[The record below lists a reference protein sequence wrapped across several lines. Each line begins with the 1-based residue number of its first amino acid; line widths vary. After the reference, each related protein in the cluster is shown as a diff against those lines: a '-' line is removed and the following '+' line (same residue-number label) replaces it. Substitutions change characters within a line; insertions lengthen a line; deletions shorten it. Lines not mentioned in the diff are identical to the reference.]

1 MKYKVGDLILVKDIR
16 PLLRLPLRLRPPLH
30 PHLRPRL
37 RPRLHP
43 RLLNTLGIITEVHKH
58 SDFFRS
64 GSTED
69 DNGCIWYSQVNG
81 REYYFYQ
88 DEVECEVIK

>member
-1 MKYKVGDLILVKDIR
+1 MKYQVGDLILVKDIR
-16 PLLRLPLRLRPPLH
+16 LLPRLRLRLRLH
-30 PHLRPRL
+30 LH
-37 RPRLHP
+37 PRLHP

-69 DNGCIWYSQVNG
+69 DNGCIWYSQVDG
-81 REYYFYQ
+81 KEYYFYQ
-88 DEVECEVIK
+88 DEVDGEVK